1 MPKWKTPGQNE
12 PTHFYQ
18 KTQMKSSQDYACS
31 SRLSLD
37 EVFTPYGRE
46 RVTAGV
52 DYQTAANAANSALDP
67 LSLPTLDAYGRL
79 ELADWMRATK

>member
-31 SRLSLD
+31 SRFSLD
-37 EVFTPYGRE
+37 EVFTPYGVAVSPSRRE
-46 RVTAGV
+46 SNRFLMMSGGV
-52 DYQTAANAANSALDP
+52 FLDRNCQRNETSC
-67 LSLPTLDAYGRL
+67 LLR
-79 ELADWMRATK
+79 